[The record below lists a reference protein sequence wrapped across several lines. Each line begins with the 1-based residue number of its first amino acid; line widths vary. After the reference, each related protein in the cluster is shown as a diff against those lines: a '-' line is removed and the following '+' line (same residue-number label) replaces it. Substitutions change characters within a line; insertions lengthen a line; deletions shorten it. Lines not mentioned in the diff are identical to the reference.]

1 MPIQTGSSYKKT
13 EGDNGAAQYL
23 ERERRATLR
32 RIPLHRLLTLL
43 APGRNSQ
50 RECEETNLV
59 VYIVKRYRILIVEK
73 GPPIDGKRIGPE
85 EIDTALV

>member
-1 MPIQTGSSYKKT
+1 MQTGSGYKKT

-32 RIPLHRLLTLL
+32 RIPLHRLLTFL
-43 APGRNSQ
+43 APGCNSQ
-50 RECEETNLV
+50 RECEETDRV
-59 VYIVKRYRILIVEK
+59 VYIVKRYRILVVEK
-73 GPPIDGKRIGPE
+73 VPPIDAKRIGPE